1 MPTRHS
7 SAVWKGGLKAGQ
19 GTVTVGKGIF
29 EGSYSFP
36 SRFEE
41 GQGTN
46 PEELLAAA
54 HAGCLSMA
62 LAAGLERAGTP
73 ATQISTRASATLEKV
88 GEAFRVTK
96 MRLEVRGRVPGID
109 GRAFQEAAESAK
121 EGCPISNALKNNIA
135 FELDAKLEG

>member
-7 SAVWKGGLKAGQ
+7 SAVWKGGLKSGKGQ
-19 GTVTVGKGIF
+19 VTVGKGVF

-41 GQGTN
+41 GEGTN

-88 GEAFRVTK
+88 GEAFRVTR
-96 MRLEVRGRVPGID
+96 MHLEVRGRVPGID
-109 GRAFQEAAESAK
+109 ARAFQEAAVSAK
-121 EGCPISNALKNNIA
+121 EGCPISNALKNNVA
-135 FELDAKLEG
+135 FELDAKLEA

>member
-1 MPTRHS
+1 MPTRNS
-7 SAVWKGGLKAGQ
+7 SAVWKGGLKAGK
-19 GTVTVGKGIF
+19 GTVTVGKGTF

-36 SRFEE
+36 SRFEDGE
-41 GQGTN
+41 GTN

-109 GRAFQEAAESAK
+109 ARVFQEAAESAK
-121 EGCPISNALKNNIA
+121 EGCPISNALKNNVA
-135 FELDAKLEG
+135 FELDAKLES